1 MILSIYKV
9 RGGTM
14 SKKKNTKKQD
24 NKNKQ
29 IIMSIIPLFIF
40 VIILVGGTYSI
51 FSKGISGIRSY
62 EIKIG
67 KFSFEIG
74 TEANPISLPAT
85 YPMVDVAGKRTTP
98 YTFKLTNSSGAK
110 VNYTMELISD
120 TSNTLPDDLIKIYI
134 EQDSNIVGP
143 ITLQELTRTIYK
155 GNMNAGES
163 QDFSIRLWLDEN
175 ATTDASGKTFK
186 GKIKVTATQSIN

>member
-1 MILSIYKV
+1 
-9 RGGTM
+9 M
-14 SKKKNTKKQD
+14 SKNKNTKNQV

-29 IIMSIIPLFIF
+29 IIMAIIPLFIF
-40 VIILVGGTYSI
+40 VLILVGGTYSI
-51 FSKGISGIRSY
+51 FNKVVPGIKSY

-85 YPMVDVAGKRTTP
+85 YPMVNVAGKRTTP
-98 YTFKLTNSSGAK
+98 YTFTITNSSGVK
-110 VNYTMELISD
+110 VNYTMELVSD
-120 TSNTLPDDLIKIYI
+120 TVNTLPDSLIKIYI

-143 ITLQELTRTIYK
+143 KTLEELTRTIYT
-155 GNMNAGES
+155 GTMTAGAS

-175 ATTDASGKTFK
+175 ATTEVSGKTFK
-186 GKIKVTATQSIN
+186 GKIKVTATQVVE